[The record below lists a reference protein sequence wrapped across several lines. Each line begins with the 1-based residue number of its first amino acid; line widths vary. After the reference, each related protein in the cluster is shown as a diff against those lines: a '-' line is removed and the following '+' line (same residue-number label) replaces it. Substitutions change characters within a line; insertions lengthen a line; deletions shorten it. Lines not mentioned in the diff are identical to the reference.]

1 MSERKSKKKPGS
13 RNGGNAGN
21 GGGSAAGA
29 GGPMDVAL
37 LQQIVKLMAANDL
50 NTVDLRD
57 GGRRVVLKRGA
68 QVVAMTTGMTA
79 PPQAHAPVTHP
90 SATPALQQPAASDDD
105 TKGLIPTK
113 SPMVGTFYAASKP
126 GEKPLVSVGTPVN
139 EDTDVCIIEA
149 MKTFN
154 VHKAGVNGTIARVL
168 VQDGQT
174 VQFDQP
180 LFLVNP

>member
-1 MSERKSKKKPGS
+1 MSERKSKKSGT
-13 RNGGNAGN
+13 RGGGN
-21 GGGSAAGA
+21 GGGGSSAAGG

-68 QVVAMTTGMTA
+68 QVVAMPTA
-79 PPQAHAPVTHP
+79 VAGVPQAQSPVAQPT
-90 SATPALQQPAASDDD
+90 AQPAPTASGGGSEDD
-105 TKGLIPTK
+105 TKGLIPIK
-113 SPMVGTFYAASKP
+113 SPMVGTFYASSKP
-126 GEKPLVSVGTPVN
+126 GEKPLVSAGTPVN
-139 EDTDVCIIEA
+139 EETDVCIIEA

-154 VHKAGVNGTIARVL
+154 VHKAGVSGTIAKVL

-180 LFLVNP
+180 LFLVKP

>member
-1 MSERKSKKKPGS
+1 MSERKSKKKPGA
-13 RNGGNAGN
+13 RGGSGN
-21 GGGSAAGA
+21 GGGGSPAGD

-68 QVVAMTTGMTA
+68 QVVAMPAGMTA
-79 PPQAHAPVTHP
+79 APQAQSPVTQQAP
-90 SATPALQQPAASDDD
+90 PASQQAGTPDDD
-105 TKGLIPTK
+105 AANGLIPIK

-139 EDTDVCIIEA
+139 EETDVCIIEA

-154 VHKAGVNGTIARVL
+154 VHKAGVNGTIAKVL

-180 LFLVNP
+180 LFLVKP

>member
-21 GGGSAAGA
+21 GGSPAGG

-68 QVVAMTTGMTA
+68 QVVAMSTGVA
-79 PPQAHAPVTHP
+79 PLPQTQSPTSQQASPP
-90 SATPALQQPAASDDD
+90 SSQSSGASEDDSN
-105 TKGLIPTK
+105 GLIPIK
-113 SPMVGTFYAASKP
+113 SPMVGTFYASSKP
-126 GEKPLVSVGTPVN
+126 GEKPFVSVGTPVN
-139 EDTDVCIIEA
+139 EDSDVCIIEA

-154 VHKAGVNGTIARVL
+154 VHKAGLSGTIAKVL

-180 LFLVNP
+180 LFLVKP